1 MSSKGNIL
9 VVDDEPHILKM
20 NKDLLEKSGYTVAT
34 ATNTMGAG
42 YLLAGFD
49 PDLVLLDIM
58 LPGTLSGDQVCESLR
73 ALKPGLK
80 IVFYSGIDEGRLK
93 ALAELHKAD
102 AFISKG
108 TRPTVL
114 LNTIQRLLGGSVSG

>member
-42 YLLAGFD
+42 YLLEGFK

-73 ALKPGLK
+73 VLRPDLK
-80 IVFYSGIDEGRLK
+80 IVFYSGIDEARLK
-93 ALAELHKAD
+93 RLAAEHKAD
-102 AFISKG
+102 AYVTKG

-114 LNTIQRLLGGSVSG
+114 LNTIHKLLEKK